1 MQRRWYDCRSSTKRV
16 FSNSKVHIRQQ
27 SKDFVYFHINSL
39 QKITF
44 FQREMEIRC
53 QVTLEMSLTLKNGQ
67 LVDRLIE
74 LVDVVFSEPTP
85 PIILG
90 SFLADEIDVECA
102 SNGICKTN
110 SMKVEKRKRIKD
122 TRSYDIR
129 DMFRRQNEPDSKRL
143 RDADKD
149 PVMIIIDN
157 YV

>member
-1 MQRRWYDCRSSTKRV
+1 MQRRWYDCRSCTKRV

-27 SKDFVYFHINSL
+27 SKDFVCFHINSL

-44 FQREMEIRC
+44 FQGEMEIPC

-67 LVDRLIE
+67 LFDRLIE
-74 LVDVVFSEPTP
+74 LVDIVFSEPTP
-85 PIILG
+85 PIILC

-149 PVMIIIDN
+149 PEMIIIDN

>member
-1 MQRRWYDCRSSTKRV
+1 MQRKWYDCRSSTKWV

-27 SKDFVYFHINSL
+27 SKDFVCFHINSL
-39 QKITF
+39 QKVTF
-44 FQREMEIRC
+44 FQGEMEIPC
-53 QVTLEMSLTLKNGQ
+53 QVTLEMSLTLRNGR

-74 LVDVVFSEPTP
+74 LVEVVFSEPTS

-90 SFLADEIDVECA
+90 SFLVDEIDVECA
-102 SNGICKTN
+102 SNEICKTN
-110 SMKVEKRKRIKD
+110 SIKVEKRKRIKD

-149 PVMIIIDN
+149 PEMIIIDN